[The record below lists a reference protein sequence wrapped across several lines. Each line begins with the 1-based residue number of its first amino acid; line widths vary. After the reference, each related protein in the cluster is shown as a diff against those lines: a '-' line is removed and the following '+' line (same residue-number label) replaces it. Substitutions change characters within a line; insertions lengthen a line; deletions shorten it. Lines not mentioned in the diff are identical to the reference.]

1 MDCYIVM
8 ASVNLMPNNNILAN
22 SLAGTASVNLTNDT
36 ILTMQSTNTH
46 GARAKTSATR
56 TSSTTKEDQPQYV
69 TITRDSMD
77 YNIVMANQLNN
88 DTKFLVNL
96 VLINNILPNSLAGTA
111 PVKLV
116 PINNILPNSLAGT
129 ASVNLTNDTILT
141 MQSTNTRGK
150 SKDIRNLDQ
159 LNSQ

>member
-1 MDCYIVM
+1 
-8 ASVNLMPNNNILAN
+8 
-22 SLAGTASVNLTNDT
+22 
-36 ILTMQSTNTH
+36 
-46 GARAKTSATR
+46 
-56 TSSTTKEDQPQYV
+56 
-69 TITRDSMD
+69 MD

-111 PVKLV
+111 PVNLV
-116 PINNILPNSLAGT
+116 PINNILPNSLAET